1 MIPILYEGNVQT
13 FNNNGLGRLADAI
26 SCKVTEE
33 RNGSFELEMT
43 YPITGIHYSDI
54 QENRIIFAKTE
65 DGGNNQAFII
75 YKISR
80 PLNGVVT
87 VYAEHISYLLSG
99 FAVMPFTAVS
109 CQDAISK
116 IAPNMVPNNTPFTF
130 NCNVSNNNSF
140 ELEAPRSVR
149 NLLGGEQ
156 GSILDV
162 YGSNDYKFDNFAVTL
177 YADRGS
183 DNGVTLRYGKNITG
197 LKNTNDM
204 TNVYTGIVPYWMDNN
219 GNKKYV
225 TGYVVNSSHS
235 GDYPYQIIK
244 VVDFSAEFETE
255 PTEQQLLEKAT
266 GYIESNAGWK
276 LKKNIDVSFV
286 NLSQTEEYKDLAL
299 LERVKLCD
307 TVTVIYDK
315 LGVNVKTKVIKT
327 VYNVLLEKY
336 DSISLGDTTY
346 TLAKAIQEAIDSPT
360 ITEQSTAIQNAVKR
374 ATQLIQGG
382 LGGHVVFNTDGN
394 GEPQEILIMD
404 TADINTAVNVI
415 RMNLNGI
422 GFSHNGYNGPFE
434 TAWTID
440 GHFVADFIDAGE
452 LNGGLIKAGTIST
465 SALSVDTMEDLNQM
479 HDYLPYDLWTNI
491 YRWGGSYSRLTLG
504 TITVGGEE
512 YQAMTMDCSE
522 YTVGDTNNMTWI
534 DSDFIG
540 MPTMHVEF
548 DCIFPSQLVL
558 ASDVSWF
565 YITYSH
571 SHSSYKKF
579 HKIPA
584 GTYEAN
590 TPYHFS
596 FDISPSQDA
605 DGSDINARLGFTRG
619 IATVVSIYNWTVKG
633 TQANYNRASMTM
645 NKYGLSSIVQSGNII
660 SSINQS
666 SESVDI
672 QASKI
677 NLTGDLS
684 LRGDFTS
691 YNSVDAGTKAFLDDG
706 TLAFYVGNGQGAS
719 DINFVVSANYFGS
732 GTAGIAFGDPQDPL
746 TAMHTLINQ
755 DVVKAVNLLAYYNGS
770 QGTSAFGPDDT
781 LLSEGTAQFHG
792 GIIVNDDVLYN
803 ALGTHIV
810 NVFFNPTQFN
820 DTVMNSSGGT
830 VFTSDRRKKRSI
842 KDLAI
847 SKARSFIMG
856 LKPIKYKFT
865 KDISKSD
872 RYHHGFI
879 AQDVKEVMPED
890 WGLYCEDKDDDFIGL
905 RYDEFIADM
914 VAVIQDQ
921 EKRIESLERAIY
933 DKSNNQ
939 S

>member
-1 MIPILYEGNVQT
+1 MLTVFDNGIGYPLAYDDYYVRQLASGLNEVIFNISIWDENYKYIKEEAKVLDRNDQEYLIKQVDAGDKTAKVVCQINIDDWKGEMHLAYTNNSATVGNTISSVAPSGWSVVDQSQKAMRRTIPENSEAKDFNVTSWEIVQECCETYSVRVQINTKSKILYIVDPDRYTSLGAFATRDLNLVKLNYKGKSDNFVTRLYAVGADGMT
-13 FNNNGLGRLADAI
+13 FESINNGKPYVENFNYSNKVVSAYWKDDRYTVKQNLLDDAI
-26 SCKVTEE
+26 AKLAEMAKPTRSYDCEVLDLAKTNPGVY
-33 RNGSFELEMT
+33 SFEDFSL
-43 YPITGIHYSDI
+43 
-54 QENRIIFAKTE
+54 
-65 DGGNNQAFII
+65 
-75 YKISR
+75 
-80 PLNGVVT
+80 
-87 VYAEHISYLLSG
+87 
-99 FAVMPFTAVS
+99 
-109 CQDAISK
+109 
-116 IAPNMVPNNTPFTF
+116 F
-130 NCNVSNNNSF
+130 N
-140 ELEAPRSVR
+140 
-149 NLLGGEQ
+149 
-156 GSILDV
+156 I
-162 YGSNDYKFDNFAVTL
+162 VTL
-177 YADRGS
+177 VDDIRGERV
-183 DNGVTLRYGKNITG
+183 DYQ
-197 LKNTNDM
+197 
-204 TNVYTGIVPYWMDNN
+204 IVERW
-219 GNKKYV
+219 
-225 TGYVVNSSHS
+225 
-235 GDYPYQIIK
+235 DYPYYPHKNK
-244 VVDFSAEFETE
+244 VV
-255 PTEQQLLEKAT
+255 L
-266 GYIESNAGWK
+266 
-276 LKKNIDVSFV
+276 
-286 NLSQTEEYKDLAL
+286 
-299 LERVKLCD
+299 
-307 TVTVIYDK
+307 
-315 LGVNVKTKVIKT
+315 
-327 VYNVLLEKY
+327 
-336 DSISLGDTTY
+336 
-346 TLAKAIQEAIDSPT
+346 
-360 ITEQSTAIQNAVKR
+360 STATPNLQSVVTAIVSAINNPVSVFSQKLQSAVIN
-374 ATQLIQGG
+374 TTELITGNRGG
-382 LGGHVVFNTDGN
+382 YLILRDSDGDGN
-394 GEPQEILIMD
+394 PDELLIMD
-404 TADINTAVNVI
+404 TDSIETATKVWRWNQAG
-415 RMNLNGI
+415 LGYS
-422 GFSHNGYNGPFE
+422 GSGYNGPYTLGMNMNGQINADMI
-434 TAWTID
+434 TA
-440 GHFVADFIDAGE
+440 GQ
-452 LNGGLIKAGTIST
+452 LNGEIIEAGTINT
-465 SALSVDTMEDLNQM
+465 AALSVDTMQDLNQM

-706 TLAFYVGNGQGAS
+706 TLAFYVGNGHGAS

>member
-33 RNGSFELEMT
+33 RNGSLELEMT

-87 VYAEHISYLLSG
+87 VYAQHISYLLSG
-99 FAVMPFTAVS
+99 FVVMPFSAVS

-116 IAPNMVPNNTPFTF
+116 IASNMVPNNTPFTF
-130 NCNVSNNNSF
+130 NCNVSNNKAF

-149 NLLGGEQ
+149 NLLGGDQ

-177 YADRGS
+177 YANRGS

-244 VVDFSAEFETE
+244 TVDFSAEFETE
-255 PTEQQLLEKAT
+255 PTEQQLLDKAT
-266 GYIESNAGWK
+266 SYIESNAGWK
-276 LKKNIDVSFV
+276 LKNNIDVSFV

-307 TVTVIYDK
+307 TVTVIYNK

-452 LNGGLIKAGTIST
+452 LNGGLIKAGTI
-465 SALSVDTMEDLNQM
+465 N
-479 HDYLPYDLWTNI
+479 
-491 YRWGGSYSRLTLG
+491 
-504 TITVGGEE
+504 
-512 YQAMTMDCSE
+512 
-522 YTVGDTNNMTWI
+522 
-534 DSDFIG
+534 
-540 MPTMHVEF
+540 
-548 DCIFPSQLVL
+548 
-558 ASDVSWF
+558 
-565 YITYSH
+565 
-571 SHSSYKKF
+571 
-579 HKIPA
+579 
-584 GTYEAN
+584 
-590 TPYHFS
+590 
-596 FDISPSQDA
+596 
-605 DGSDINARLGFTRG
+605 
-619 IATVVSIYNWTVKG
+619 
-633 TQANYNRASMTM
+633 
-645 NKYGLSSIVQSGNII
+645 
-660 SSINQS
+660 
-666 SESVDI
+666 
-672 QASKI
+672 
-677 NLTGDLS
+677 
-684 LRGDFTS
+684 
-691 YNSVDAGTKAFLDDG
+691 
-706 TLAFYVGNGQGAS
+706 
-719 DINFVVSANYFGS
+719 
-732 GTAGIAFGDPQDPL
+732 
-746 TAMHTLINQ
+746 
-755 DVVKAVNLLAYYNGS
+755 
-770 QGTSAFGPDDT
+770 
-781 LLSEGTAQFHG
+781 
-792 GIIVNDDVLYN
+792 
-803 ALGTHIV
+803 
-810 NVFFNPTQFN
+810 
-820 DTVMNSSGGT
+820 
-830 VFTSDRRKKRSI
+830 
-842 KDLAI
+842 
-847 SKARSFIMG
+847 
-856 LKPIKYKFT
+856 
-865 KDISKSD
+865 
-872 RYHHGFI
+872 
-879 AQDVKEVMPED
+879 
-890 WGLYCEDKDDDFIGL
+890 
-905 RYDEFIADM
+905 
-914 VAVIQDQ
+914 
-921 EKRIESLERAIY
+921 
-933 DKSNNQ
+933 
-939 S
+939 